1 MLRKLYLEGDMGE
14 KYGRIAEVKA
24 TTVREVIQYLDANY
38 NGIKK
43 YLLDKQ
49 DKKIGFTIK
58 IADKY
63 VEDDRELL
71 LPLDKGDIVITP
83 VPVGSKAAFKIILG
97 IILVIVSYVYL
108 GGIGSEIGWGMIVG
122 GMGLGLIAS
131 GIAELMAPDPAT
143 DNDEQG
149 NKEGYLFQGAEQ
161 SIPEGNPVPVLYGE
175 LRVPGQAVSFNLR
188 NSSEGFL
195 SGTSNAGTMVTTADS
210 HGNLFLAPAFSETA

>member
-38 NGIKK
+38 NGVKK

-83 VPVGSKAAFKIILG
+83 VPVGSKAAFKIIIG
-97 IILVIVSYVYL
+97 IVLVVVGFILQATPFAVVGQYM
-108 GGIGSEIGWGMIVG
+108 IGA
-122 GMGLGLIAS
+122 GLGLISA

-143 DNDEQG
+143 DNEEE
-149 NKEGYLFQGAEQ
+149 NREGYLFQGARQ

-188 NSSEGFL
+188 NSSEGLL
-195 SGTSNAGTMVTTADS
+195 SGTSNSGTRVTTADS
-210 HGNLFLAPAFSETA
+210 HGNLFLAPAFSEVA

>member
-24 TTVREVIQYLDANY
+24 TTVREVIQYLDANHS
-38 NGIKK
+38 GVKE

-49 DKKIGFTIK
+49 DKNIGFTIK
-58 IADKY
+58 IADEY

-83 VPVGSKAAFKIILG
+83 VPVGSEGIVKVILG
-97 IILVIVSYVYL
+97 AILVVIGFVLLPSIPFL
-108 GGIGSEIGWGMIVG
+108 GKALIGIGLS
-122 GMGLGLIAS
+122 LAAS

-143 DNDEQG
+143 DNQEE

-161 SIPEGNPVPVLYGE
+161 SIPEGRPVPVLYGE
-175 LRVPGQAVSFNLR
+175 LRVPGQPVTFNLR

-195 SGTSNAGTMVTTADS
+195 SGASNAGTMTTIADS
-210 HGNLFLAPAFSETA
+210 EGNLFLVPAPVVEV

>member
-14 KYGRIAEVKA
+14 KYGNIAEVKA
-24 TTVREVIQYLDANY
+24 TTVREIIQYLDANHS
-38 NGIKK
+38 GVKE

-49 DKKIGFTIK
+49 DKKIGFKIK
-58 IADKY
+58 IADEY
-63 VEDDRELL
+63 VQDDRELL

-83 VPVGSKAAFKIILG
+83 VPVGSKAAFKVILG
-97 IILVIVSYVYL
+97 IVLIIFALVSGQVWVAEYGMYL
-108 GGIGSEIGWGMIVG
+108 IGA
-122 GMGLGLIAS
+122 GLGLLAS

-143 DNDEQG
+143 DNEEEH
-149 NKEGYLFQGAEQ
+149 KEGYLFKGAEQ

>member
-14 KYGRIAEVKA
+14 KYGNIAEVKA
-24 TTVREVIQYLDANY
+24 TTVREIIQYLDANHS
-38 NGIKK
+38 GVKE

-49 DKKIGFTIK
+49 DKKIGFKIK
-58 IADKY
+58 IADEY
-63 VEDDRELL
+63 VQDDRELL

-83 VPVGSKAAFKIILG
+83 VPVGSKAAFKVILG
-97 IILVIVSYVYL
+97 IVLIIFALVSGQVWVAEYGMYL
-108 GGIGSEIGWGMIVG
+108 IGA
-122 GMGLGLIAS
+122 GLGLLAS

-143 DNDEQG
+143 DNEEE

-210 HGNLFLAPAFSETA
+210 HGNLFLAPAFSEVA

>member
-14 KYGRIAEVKA
+14 KYGNIAEVKA
-24 TTVREVIQYLDANY
+24 TTVREIIQYLDANHS
-38 NGIKK
+38 GVKE

-49 DKKIGFTIK
+49 DKKIGFKLK
-58 IADKY
+58 IADEY
-63 VEDDRELL
+63 VQDDRELL

-83 VPVGSKAAFKIILG
+83 VPVGSKAAFKVILG
-97 IILVIVSYVYL
+97 IVLIIFALVSGQAWVAEYGMYL
-108 GGIGSEIGWGMIVG
+108 IGA
-122 GMGLGLIAS
+122 GLGLLAS

-143 DNDEQG
+143 DNEEE

>member
-24 TTVREVIQYLDANY
+24 TTVREVIQYLDANHS
-38 NGIKK
+38 GVKE

-49 DKKIGFTIK
+49 DKNIGFTIK
-58 IADKY
+58 IADEY

-83 VPVGSKAAFKIILG
+83 VPVGSEGIVKVILG
-97 IILVIVSYVYL
+97 AILVVIGFVLLPSIPFL
-108 GGIGSEIGWGMIVG
+108 GKALIGIGLS
-122 GMGLGLIAS
+122 LAAS

-143 DNDEQG
+143 DNQEE

-161 SIPEGNPVPVLYGE
+161 SIPEGRPVPVLYGE
-175 LRVPGQAVSFNLR
+175 LRVPGQPVTFNLR

-195 SGTSNAGTMVTTADS
+195 SGASNAGTMTTIADS
-210 HGNLFLAPAFSETA
+210 EGNLFLVPAPVAEV

>member
-24 TTVREVIQYLDANY
+24 TTVREVIQYLDANHS
-38 NGIKK
+38 GIKE

-49 DKKIGFTIK
+49 DKNIGFTIK
-58 IADKY
+58 IADEY

-83 VPVGSKAAFKIILG
+83 VPVGSKGIFKVILG
-97 IILVIVSYVYL
+97 IALIIFAFVSQQPWVGEYGKYL
-108 GGIGSEIGWGMIVG
+108 IAA
-122 GMGLGLIAS
+122 GLGLAAS

-143 DNDEQG
+143 DNTEE

-161 SIPEGNPVPVLYGE
+161 SIPEGRPVPVLYGE
-175 LRVPGQAVSFNLR
+175 LRVPGQPVTFNLR

-195 SGTSNAGTMVTTADS
+195 SGASNAGTMTTIADS
-210 HGNLFLAPAFSETA
+210 EGNLFLVPAPVVEE

>member
-38 NGIKK
+38 NGVKK

-83 VPVGSKAAFKIILG
+83 VPVGSKAAFKIIIG
-97 IILVIVSYVYL
+97 IVLVVVGFILQATPFAVVGQYM
-108 GGIGSEIGWGMIVG
+108 IGA
-122 GMGLGLIAS
+122 GLGLISA

-143 DNDEQG
+143 DNEEE
-149 NKEGYLFQGAEQ
+149 NREGYLFQGAQQ

-188 NSSEGFL
+188 NSSEGLL
-195 SGTSNAGTMVTTADS
+195 SGTSNSGTRVTTADS